1 MNKKPL
7 SGLGFYILFLHYF
20 VNAPSGYVQ
29 KSSIQVAKPLFVVRF
44 ITLCSLTCGERGM
57 VGLIIIKN

>member
-1 MNKKPL
+1 MNKKFL
-7 SGLGFYILFLHYF
+7 AGRRFYILFLHYF
-20 VNAPSGYVQ
+20 VNAPSGSVQ

-44 ITLCSLTCGERGM
+44 ITLSSLTCGERGT